1 MAKSADSV
9 HMDLGIEN
17 NVALCTA
24 ASNGLGLASAKAL
37 ARDGA
42 HVAICGQTPE
52 HVEAAREDLE
62 STGSGAVLARQ
73 VDITDPDQVEAFVGE
88 TVDELGGL
96 DHVVTSAGGPPSGP
110 FLEMTERNWY
120 QAYDLLV
127 MSVVWTL
134 QAAQPHLAESDA
146 GTVVAITSRTVQEIA
161 DDLVLS
167 NAVRRSV
174 VGLVKTVAR
183 EFAPEIRVNTVLPGA
198 HETDRIVELIEAA
211 VERGDVADYEDG
223 YAEWADDVPLD
234 RIGEPRELGDVVAF
248 LSSQRAS
255 YVNGAA
261 IPVDG
266 GSLRS

>member
-1 MAKSADSV
+1 
-9 HMDLGIEN
+9 MDLDIDG

-24 ASNGLGLASAKAL
+24 ASSGLGLASATSL

-42 HVAICGQTPE
+42 HVAICGRTEAHLAAAEEQLQSVGTGDVLA
-52 HVEAAREDLE
+52 VEA
-62 STGSGAVLARQ
+62 
-73 VDITDPDQVEAFVGE
+73 DITDPDHVAAFVE
-88 TVDELGGL
+88 QTVDEFGGV

-110 FLEMTERNWY
+110 FAEMTDRDWY

-134 QAAQPHLAESDA
+134 QETRPYLEDSEA
-146 GTVVAITSRTVQEIA
+146 GTVVAITSRTVQEVA

-167 NAVRRSV
+167 NAVRRGV

-183 EFAPEIRVNTVLPGA
+183 EFAPAVRANTVLPGA
-198 HETDRIVELIEAA
+198 HETSRIEDLIEAA
-211 VERGDVADYEDG
+211 VERGDVADYDAG
-223 YAEWADDVPLD
+223 YAEWAADVPLD

-248 LSSQRAS
+248 LSSDRAS